1 MIKRIATVGGWTLVS
16 RISGFIRDV
25 VMAAVLGAGP
35 MADAFFVAF
44 RLPNHFRA
52 IFAEGAFAAAFV
64 PAYARVLQQAGIDPA
79 KLFADRIAAALIAI
93 NLVLLS
99 LALLFTPWVVS
110 ILAPGLV
117 NDPTRFDLAVA
128 LTRIT
133 FPYLAL
139 VSLETLLAGVL
150 NANQRFA
157 AAAGAPVLLNVSLIA
172 TLLLAPYFQSAG
184 YAAAWGVAIAG
195 VAQVL
200 LVAID
205 AEMRGIGIRFRLPKL
220 DENTRRFLK
229 ALGPAIVGAG
239 GVQLALFADT
249 LIASFLPTGALSALY
264 YADRINQLPIGVV
277 GIAVGTVL
285 LPEMSRRLAAGD
297 ERGAALAQARGI
309 QLALLMAVPCVAG
322 AIAIP
327 DLIMRA
333 LFARGAF
340 TAADAAAAGATLA
353 AYAIGLLPFVMMRS
367 FTAPFYARGDTLT
380 PVKAA
385 LLAAAVNIALKVV
398 LMGPLAQVGLALATS
413 VGAWINLT
421 LLTIFARQQG
431 FAVSGAGLRPVIRLL
446 LAGAVLAVALYFGSL
461 WLSKAFA
468 GLPYFREETTL
479 AVLLSHR
486 HHHLCACR
494 AAAARSRLA
503 RLPPQGCRHGC
514 GRSCVEDAAAARP
527 DLGLFV
533 AARQHPSAYSL
544 GSDMLAKRRC
554 RALDRTCLRPSHAGH
569 GASGPPACGGG
580 KIQAGGECVDKER
593 AASEIDKIVRKIMT
607 DNDLKAV
614 IAGVSVAGQPVL
626 TKAWGESMT
635 GVPATYDMHFRNG
648 SVAIAYLGVVTLQ
661 LQEKGVLRL
670 DDKLSKWFPDYPKA
684 DRITLAMLL
693 NATSGYADYVNMKVL
708 PLYKD
713 PFRNWQPDELIA
725 LSFKQPMVCEPGTCF
740 AYAHTNFV
748 ILGKVLEK
756 ATGRGVAEL
765 IRDGILV
772 PLSLNDTRSEQTAV
786 IQEPV
791 LHAFD
796 AERGIYEDATYWD
809 PSWTLARGAVMTSNV
824 ADILKSVD
832 AIGTGALL
840 SPDSFKLQLAPTTA
854 KLKPWSEQRF
864 YGLGIFV
871 IDGWLVQ
878 NPSFAGYAATMA
890 YLPAQ
895 KLAIVVSATEGM
907 KAPDEGNL
915 STVVLKDIAL
925 YLAPDHP
932 MK

>member
-110 ILAPGLV
+110 VLAPGLV

-157 AAAGAPVLLNVSLIA
+157 AAAGAPVLLNISLIA
-172 TLLLAPYFQSAG
+172 TLLLAPYFQNAG

-468 GLPYFREETTL
+468 GLTYFREETTL
-479 AVLLSHR
+479 AVLLFIGTIIY
-486 HHHLCACR
+486 A
-494 AAAARSRLA
+494 LA
-503 RLPPQGCRHGC
+503 
-514 GRSCVEDAAAARP
+514 
-527 DLGLFV
+527 
-533 AARQHPSAYSL
+533 
-544 GSDMLAKRRC
+544 
-554 RALDRTCLRPSHAGH
+554 
-569 GASGPPACGGG
+569 
-580 KIQAGGECVDKER
+580 
-593 AASEIDKIVRKIMT
+593 
-607 DNDLKAV
+607 
-614 IAGVSVAGQPVL
+614 VL
-626 TKAWGESMT
+626 
-635 GVPATYDMHFRNG
+635 
-648 SVAIAYLGVVTLQ
+648 
-661 LQEKGVLRL
+661 
-670 DDKLSKWFPDYPKA
+670 
-684 DRITLAMLL
+684 LL
-693 NATSGYADYVNMKVL
+693 L
-708 PLYKD
+708 
-713 PFRNWQPDELIA
+713 
-725 LSFKQPMVCEPGTCF
+725 
-740 AYAHTNFV
+740 
-748 ILGKVLEK
+748 
-756 ATGRGVAEL
+756 GRGWLA
-765 IRDGILV
+765 
-772 PLSLNDTRSEQTAV
+772 SL
-786 IQEPV
+786 
-791 LHAFD
+791 
-796 AERGIYEDATYWD
+796 
-809 PSWTLARGAVMTSNV
+809 
-824 ADILKSVD
+824 
-832 AIGTGALL
+832 
-840 SPDSFKLQLAPTTA
+840 
-854 KLKPWSEQRF
+854 
-864 YGLGIFV
+864 
-871 IDGWLVQ
+871 
-878 NPSFAGYAATMA
+878 
-890 YLPAQ
+890 
-895 KLAIVVSATEGM
+895 
-907 KAPDEGNL
+907 
-915 STVVLKDIAL
+915 LKDVGTAAD
-925 YLAPDHP
+925 APSSKTPQPPDP
-932 MK
+932 TSASSSLPDNTPPPTV